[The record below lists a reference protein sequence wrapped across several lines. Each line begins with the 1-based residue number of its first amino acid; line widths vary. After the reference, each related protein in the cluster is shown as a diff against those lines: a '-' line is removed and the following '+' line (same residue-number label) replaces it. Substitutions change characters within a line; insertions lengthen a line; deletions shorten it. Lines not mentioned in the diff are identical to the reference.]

1 MMKEIGIKD
10 IEELYSDVPSKLRL
24 KRKLKLLN
32 SMSEQEVESHIR
44 KLLCKN
50 KTFHDMPFF
59 LGAGC
64 WPHYVPAAVEEIVQR
79 TEFLTSYT
87 PYQPEISQG
96 ILQALFEYQCMICEI
111 TAMDVANCSMY
122 DWASALGEAVR
133 MAVRLTH
140 RTEALIPR
148 IIHPERADTLKT
160 YTEPIGLHIKTVS
173 YDKETGQLNLE
184 DLESKISEKTAA
196 VYIENPTYLGFIE
209 TQVEDIV
216 QEAHDHGALF
226 IVGVD
231 PISLGVLK
239 PPGEYEAD
247 IVIGEGQPLGNNM
260 NYGGPLL
267 GIFACKDDMQMIRQM
282 PGRIIGMTTTLDG
295 KRVGF
300 CNALQ
305 TREQHIRRENATSNI
320 CSNEALCGVA
330 AAIYLSLLGPKGLEE
345 LGKTIM
351 SKAQYAM
358 RILNKIDGV
367 KAPMFNSA
375 HFKEFTVNFGRTKK
389 TVSQIHKQLLKK
401 GIHGGK
407 NIAKEFS
414 ELGETA
420 LYCVTEVHSKEEI
433 DALSKALKQ
442 IIEER

>member
-1 MMKEIGIKD
+1 
-10 IEELYSDVPSKLRL
+10 
-24 KRKLKLLN
+24 
-32 SMSEQEVESHIR
+32 
-44 KLLCKN
+44 
-50 KTFHDMPFF
+50 
-59 LGAGC
+59 
-64 WPHYVPAAVEEIVQR
+64 
-79 TEFLTSYT
+79 
-87 PYQPEISQG
+87 
-96 ILQALFEYQCMICEI
+96 
-111 TAMDVANCSMY
+111 
-122 DWASALGEAVR
+122 

-140 RTEALIPR
+140 RPEALIPR
-148 IIHPERADTLKT
+148 VIHPERVATLET
-160 YTEPIGLHIKTVS
+160 YTEPIGLHIKTVG
-173 YDKETGQLNLE
+173 YDEETGQLNLE
-184 DLESKISEKTAA
+184 DLKSKISEKTAA

-209 TQVEDIV
+209 TQVEEIA
-216 QEAHDHGALF
+216 QEAHNRGALF

-231 PISLGVLK
+231 PISLGVLR

-247 IVIGEGQPLGNNM
+247 IVIGEGQPLGSHM

-282 PGRIIGMTTTLDG
+282 PGRIIGMTTTLDE
-295 KRVGF
+295 KRIGF

-330 AAIYLSLLGPKGLEE
+330 TAVYLTLLGPKGLEE

-358 RILNKIDGV
+358 KILNKIHGV
-367 KAPMFNSA
+367 KAPLFESV
-375 HFKEFTVNFGRTKK
+375 HFKEFTVNFSRTKK
-389 TVSQIHKQLLKK
+389 TVDQIHEQLLQKS
-401 GIHGGK
+401 IHGGK
-407 NIAKEFS
+407 NITKEFS

-433 DALSKALKQ
+433 DDLADILKQ

>member
-1 MMKEIGIKD
+1 
-10 IEELYSDVPSKLRL
+10 
-24 KRKLKLLN
+24 
-32 SMSEQEVESHIR
+32 MSEQEVESYIE
-44 KLLCKN
+44 KLLSKN
-50 KTFHDMPFF
+50 KPFPRMSIF

-64 WPHYVPAAVEEIVQR
+64 WPHYVPAAVEEIIQR

-87 PYQPEISQG
+87 PYQPEVSQG
-96 ILQALFEYQCMICEI
+96 ILQALFEYQSMICEI

-140 RTEALIPR
+140 RTEALIPK
-148 IIHPERADTLKT
+148 IIHPERVDTLKT
-160 YTEPIGLHIKTVS
+160 YTEPIGLHTKTVG

-209 TQVEDIV
+209 TQVEDIA
-216 QEAHDHGALF
+216 QEAHSHGALF

-231 PISLGVLK
+231 PISLGVLR

-247 IVIGEGQPLGNNM
+247 IVIGEGQPLGNHM

-282 PGRIIGMTTTLDG
+282 PGRIVGMTKTLDG
-295 KRVGF
+295 KRIGF

-330 AAIYLSLLGPKGLEE
+330 AAVYLTLLGPKGLEQ

-358 RILNKIDGV
+358 KILNKIDGI
-367 KAPMFNSA
+367 KAPIFKSV
-375 HFKEFTVNFGRTKK
+375 HFKEFTVNFDRTKK
-389 TVSQIHKQLLKK
+389 TVNNIHEQLLQKD
-401 GIHGGK
+401 IHGGK
-407 NIAKEFS
+407 NTTKDFP

-420 LYCVTEVHSKEEI
+420 LYCITEVHSKEDI
-433 DALSKALKQ
+433 DSLVDALKQ
-442 IIEER
+442 IIEKG

>member
-1 MMKEIGIKD
+1 MEEIGIKD
-10 IEELYSDVPSKLRL
+10 IEELYSDVPLKFRL
-24 KRKLKLLN
+24 KKKLKLPN
-32 SMSEQEVESHIR
+32 SMSEQEVESYIE
-44 KLLCKN
+44 KLLSKN
-50 KTFHDMPFF
+50 KTFQDTPTF

-64 WPHYVPAAVEEIVQR
+64 WPHYVPATVEEIIQR

-96 ILQALFEYQCMICEI
+96 ILQTLFEYQSMICEI

-122 DWASALGEAVR
+122 DWASALGEAAR

-140 RTEALIPR
+140 RTETLIPK
-148 IIHPERADTLKT
+148 ILHPERGNTLKT
-160 YTEPIGLHIKTVS
+160 YTEPIGLHIKTVG
-173 YDKETGQLNLE
+173 YDKGTGQLNLE
-184 DLESKISEKTAA
+184 DLKSKISEKTAA
-196 VYIENPTYLGFIE
+196 VYIENPTYLGLIE
-209 TQVEDIV
+209 TQVEDIA
-216 QEAHDHGALF
+216 QEAHNHGALF

-231 PISLGVLK
+231 PISLGVLR

-247 IVIGEGQPLGNNM
+247 IVIGEGQPLGNYM

-267 GIFACKDDMQMIRQM
+267 GIFACRDNMQMIRQM

-295 KRVGF
+295 KRIGF

-330 AAIYLSLLGPKGLEE
+330 AAVYLTLLGPKGLEE
-345 LGKTIM
+345 LGRTIM

-358 RILNKIDGV
+358 QILNKIDGV
-367 KAPMFNSA
+367 KAPIFRSV
-375 HFKEFTVNFGRTKK
+375 HFKEFTVNFNKTKK
-389 TVSQIHKQLLKK
+389 TVSHIHEQLLQKS
-401 GIHGGK
+401 IHGGK
-407 NIAKEFS
+407 NITKEFS

-420 LYCVTEVHSKEEI
+420 LYCVTEVHSKDEI
-433 DALSKALKQ
+433 DNLGDTLKQ

>member
-10 IEELYSDVPSKLRL
+10 IEELYSDVPPKFRL
-24 KRKLKLLN
+24 KKKLKLPN
-32 SMSEQEVESHIR
+32 SMSEQEVESYVG
-44 KLLCKN
+44 KLLRKN
-50 KTFHDMPFF
+50 KSLRDMSIF

-96 ILQALFEYQCMICEI
+96 ILQALFEYQSMICEI

-140 RTEALIPR
+140 RTEALIPK
-148 IIHPERADTLKT
+148 IIHPERAGALRT
-160 YTEPIGLHIKTVS
+160 YTEPIGLQIKTLG

-184 DLESKISEKTAA
+184 DLKSKISEKTAA

-209 TQVEDIV
+209 AQVEDIAK
-216 QEAHDHGALF
+216 EAHSHGASF

-231 PISLGVLK
+231 PISLGVLR

-247 IVIGEGQPLGNNM
+247 IVIGEGQPLGGHM

-267 GIFACKDDMQMIRQM
+267 GIFACKDDMQLIRQM
-282 PGRIIGMTTTLDG
+282 PGRMIGMTTTLDG
-295 KRVGF
+295 KRLGF

-330 AAIYLSLLGPKGLEE
+330 AAVYLTLLGPKGLEE

-358 RILNKIDGV
+358 QLLNKIDGV
-367 KAPMFNSA
+367 EAPLFNSV
-375 HFKEFTVNFGRTKK
+375 HFKEFTVNFSRTKR
-389 TVSQIHKQLLKK
+389 TVSQIHERLLQK

-407 NIAKEFS
+407 NITEEFS

-420 LYCVTEVHSKEEI
+420 LYCVTEVHSREEI
-433 DALSKALKQ
+433 DALAKALKQ
-442 IIEER
+442 IMEVR

>member
-1 MMKEIGIKD
+1 MKEIGIKD
-10 IEELYSDVPSKLRL
+10 IEELYRDVPTKFRL
-24 KRKLKLLN
+24 KRKLKLPS
-32 SMSEQEVESHIR
+32 SMSEQEVESYVE
-44 KLLCKN
+44 KLLSKN
-50 KTFHDMPFF
+50 KTSQDMPIF

-64 WPHYVPAAVEEIVQR
+64 WPHYVPAAVEDIIQR

-96 ILQALFEYQCMICEI
+96 ILQALFEYQSMICEI
-111 TAMDVANCSMY
+111 TAMDVANCSLY
-122 DWASALGEAVR
+122 DWASGLGEAVR

-140 RTEALIPR
+140 RTEVLIPR
-148 IIHPERADTLKT
+148 IIHPERAEALRT
-160 YTEPIGLHIKTVS
+160 YTEPIGLHIKTVG
-173 YDKETGQLNLE
+173 YKKETGQLNLE
-184 DLESKISEKTAA
+184 DLKSKISEKTAA
-196 VYIENPTYLGFIE
+196 VYIENPTYLGLIE
-209 TQVEDIV
+209 TQVEEIA
-216 QEAHDHGALF
+216 QEAHSHEALF

-231 PISLGVLK
+231 PISLGVLR
-239 PPGEYEAD
+239 PPGDYEAD
-247 IVIGEGQPLGNNM
+247 IVIGEGQPLGSHM

-267 GIFACKDDMQMIRQM
+267 GIFACRYDMPMIRQM

-295 KRVGF
+295 KRIGF

-330 AAIYLSLLGPKGLEE
+330 TAVYLTLLGPEGLEE

-351 SKAQYAM
+351 SKAQYTM
-358 RILNKIDGV
+358 QILNKIYGV
-367 KAPMFNSA
+367 KAPIFKSV
-375 HFKEFTVNFGRTKK
+375 HFKEFTVNFDGTRK
-389 TVSQIHKQLLKK
+389 TASHIHEQLLQKS
-401 GIHGGK
+401 IHGGK

-420 LYCVTEVHSKEEI
+420 LYCVTEIHSLEDI
-433 DALSKALKQ
+433 DNLADTLRQ